1 MKDRLINILLITFIG
16 LLTLNLFMSEKQ
28 KPAEAT
34 EPTFVLSKNSVVV
47 PNYPILTLKNP
58 TDQAFSFNTC
68 KDITILKDLKTVSI
82 GAAAQEFCQDV
93 TVAPKSEQ
101 AINISELTSLFVQ
114 PGNVGFKLV
123 SGTREITANIEV
135 EDRSW
140 IRTLMATLFY
150 APILNLFVGIIQYLP
165 NHSLGFAIIII
176 TIMVRLVLLV
186 PQHQMMVSTRKMQA
200 IQPKIKALQNK
211 HKGDQ
216 AKMGMELMELYK
228 SEKVNPLGSCLPLL
242 IQTPILIV
250 LYWVL
255 TSIQDHSN
263 YYYLYSV
270 LQGFEISRIEHVFY
284 GMDLLAIGGVTAMVL
299 AVVVGLTQFFQ
310 IWLSQ
315 RRNGP
320 VEPIKEED
328 RDPNSVMPDPQMMNK
343 FMLWMLPGVI
353 AISVLYFPIG
363 VGMYWFIGTLFMLV
377 QQAVANRMTTDS
389 DDKGVVIAAP
399 AAKAAKKS
407 KKGVVI
413 EG

>member
-1 MKDRLINILLITFIG
+1 
-16 LLTLNLFMSEKQ
+16 
-28 KPAEAT
+28 
-34 EPTFVLSKNSVVV
+34 
-47 PNYPILTLKNP
+47 
-58 TDQAFSFNTC
+58 
-68 KDITILKDLKTVSI
+68 
-82 GAAAQEFCQDV
+82 
-93 TVAPKSEQ
+93 
-101 AINISELTSLFVQ
+101 
-114 PGNVGFKLV
+114 
-123 SGTREITANIEV
+123 
-135 EDRSW
+135 
-140 IRTLMATLFY
+140 
-150 APILNLFVGIIQYLP
+150 
-165 NHSLGFAIIII
+165 
-176 TIMVRLVLLV
+176 MVRLVLLV

-200 IQPKIKALQNK
+200 IQPKVKALQNK

-270 LQGFEISRIEHVFY
+270 LQGFEISKIEHIFY

-320 VEPIKEED
+320 IEPIKEED
-328 RDPNSVMPDPQMMNK
+328 RDPNSMMPDPQMMNK
-343 FMLWMLPGVI
+343 FMLWVLPGVI

-363 VGMYWFIGTLFMLV
+363 VGIYWFIGTLFMVV
-377 QQAVANRMTTDS
+377 QQAVANKLTMDKDS
-389 DDKGVVIAAP
+389 KGVVIAAP
-399 AAKAAKKS
+399 TVKAAKKS

>member
-1 MKDRLINILLITFIG
+1 MKDRLLNILLLVFIG
-16 LLTLNLFMSEKQ
+16 LLALNMFMGKTQ
-28 KPAEAT
+28 KPAEST
-34 EPTFVLSKNSVVV
+34 EPNFVLSKASVVV
-47 PNYPILTLKNP
+47 PNYPVVTLKNP
-58 TDQAFSFNTC
+58 SDKAISFNTC
-68 KDITILKDLKTVSI
+68 KDVTILKDLKTVNI
-82 GAAAQEFCQDV
+82 GVAAQAFCKDM

-101 AINISELTSLFVQ
+101 HLDISELTSLFVQ

-123 SGTREITANIEV
+123 SEGKEITANVVVNE
-135 EDRSW
+135 RSW
-140 IRTLMATLFY
+140 VRTLLATVFY
-150 APILNLFVGIIQYLP
+150 APILNLFVAILQYLP

-176 TIMVRLVLLV
+176 TILVRLVLLV

-200 IQPKIKALQNK
+200 IQPKIKALQDK
-211 HKGDQ
+211 HKNDQ

-263 YYYLYSV
+263 YYYLYSAF
-270 LQGFEISRIEHVFY
+270 QGFEVSKIDHVFL
-284 GMDLLAIGGVTAMVL
+284 GMNLLGIGGITAMVL
-299 AVVVGLTQFFQ
+299 AVVVGLAQFSQ

-320 VEPIKEED
+320 VAPIKAED
-328 RDPNSVMPDPQMMNK
+328 RDPNSVMPDPQVMNK
-343 FMLWMLPGVI
+343 FMLWILPGVI

-377 QQAVANRMTTDS
+377 QQAVANRVTTATDE
-389 DDKGVVIAAP
+389 KGEVIAAP
-399 AAKAAKKS
+399 ATKASKKS
-407 KKGVVI
+407 KKDVVI